1 MGGIVD
7 LLLPSSLNQLF
18 VCHAF
23 VLLHFCKDCLV
34 LRTQG
39 GRFLIR
45 QLGISVRIAQP
56 VNIRITFVKYT
67 CRPLARGYEALAAW
81 YKATVAEFCFTGT
94 SVIRPTG
101 TFVTG

>member
-7 LLLPSSLNQLF
+7 LLLPSSLNHLF

-23 VLLHFCKDCLV
+23 LLPHFCKDCLV
-34 LRTQG
+34 LRRQG
-39 GRFLIR
+39 GHFLIR
-45 QLGISVRIAQP
+45 QLGISFRMAHP
-56 VNIRITFVKYT
+56 VNIRITFVKYR
-67 CRPLARGYEALAAW
+67 CRPFARGYEALAAW
-81 YKATVAEFCFTGT
+81 YKATVAEFCFTGW